1 MKIGNYN
8 LLSVETGCFA
18 LDGGAMFGVIPK
30 NLWEKTNPS
39 DSNNRISLA
48 LRSLLLESD
57 NQLILIDTGI
67 GYKFDEKF
75 SKIYNIEFSEYSLEK
90 SLDKYNFSRTDIT
103 DVIITHL
110 HFDHAGGTTFLN
122 NGNLE
127 LTFPNAIHH
136 VQGEHWDWAL
146 NPSEKDR
153 ASFIKNDFLLIEQKE
168 KLNKLPGPMELFR
181 GIELLV
187 MYGHTQG
194 MQIVKISGSKNTF
207 LYCSDLI
214 PTASHIP
221 VPWVMA
227 YDNNPLTTMN
237 EKSRLLP
244 QAVKEEWVLFYEH
257 DPFREASTVQSSDK
271 GFRMKDEIHQI
282 KKCDR

>member
-1 MKIGNYN
+1 MKIGCYN
-8 LLSVETGCFA
+8 LYPIETGRFA
-18 LDGGAMFGVIPK
+18 LDGGAMFGVVPK
-30 NLWEKTNPS
+30 NLWEKSNPS
-39 DSNNRISLA
+39 DSKNRIPLA
-48 LRSLLLESD
+48 LRSLLLECG

-67 GYKFDEKF
+67 GAKFDEKF
-75 SKIYNIEFSEYSLEK
+75 SEIYDIDLSDHSMEMRLKK
-90 SLDKYNFSRTDIT
+90 SGFTRTDIT

-122 NGNLE
+122 NNQLE

-136 VQGEHWDWAL
+136 IQSEQWEWAL

-153 ASFIKNDFLLIEQKE
+153 ASFHENDFHILAPDN
-168 KLNKLPGPMELFR
+168 KLNKLSGPVELFS

-194 MQIVKISGSKNTF
+194 MQLVKINDSNNTL

-214 PTASHIP
+214 PTSSHIP

-237 EKSRLLP
+237 EKNRLLP
-244 QAVKEEWVLFYEH
+244 KAVSEGWILFFEH
-257 DPFREASTVQSSDK
+257 DPFRMAATVEAGEK
-271 GFRMKDEIHQI
+271 GFRLRDEIQL
-282 KKCDR
+282 